1 MFKFK
6 KFGITLLALLTFF
19 AQLLQVPTVKAE
31 DTAASEKIELKAEN
45 KASENEDIET
55 LSMDEPEENSDTV
68 ADPSENLTYVTFDAA
83 ISEGVSKEGNTY
95 IWHAN
100 SNASGHGV
108 SYRVNYSIS
117 GRQTLP
123 ANSVQIDIP
132 LQIIRDRNGELA
144 GTYEMSLPTDEE
156 FEETHYNDP
165 DTIFAY
171 AELDRDGD
179 GVNETLRV
187 YNKVECT
194 SGQQGYFELAYYT
207 SKQTMEYAD
216 MSATDPFKATMSI
229 GTKSWQSDEIPFTI
243 DTSVYIESANK
254 NYLTK
259 YTSWQS
265 KWGDAVRPADDEKYL
280 YIEYPVKSTIYAD
293 ASQKYT
299 FTLDSTASSDSGDVE
314 IIGYRFGNTPYQ
326 AENYIENQTFA
337 DSRWDY
343 VLLKYEKEKFSPL
356 DTYKITATIKPTV
369 TPVDGIDPVTS
380 KSVTYE
386 YVWEKPVFGP
396 VTPRIG
402 FFEHGNGTWE
412 SDTEKLFYWDD
423 KGVDYGSSKGRDY
436 ERYDLDDFQKG
447 IVTSLDDIRFITHSN
462 TINGYWTV
470 PEGEDRENPENYYR
484 EKVTSAIES
493 GIKYLED
500 ISEDTKPEKEH
511 SHDFTTDPLTS
522 EDFEIR
528 YLTYKV
534 TNEYRTLNAETQK
547 YDKATAD
554 TYDDETVY
562 TFYAKYGTVD
572 SEWVKAGTFK
582 PSTRHPYITDTDHVE
597 SITGD
602 RVVFKDGAGSVEY
615 RIETSNASYRT
626 AISADEFLTLK
637 NSSRVMD
644 YVKDRK
650 VAYLSNVAHLEVTDA
665 KGSSVESLDMWDFD
679 RIIQSQRNSTV
690 EKRAVS
696 STNNRKKKQST
707 ITWRVNMVETLVAG
721 TGVETVIPQNGG
733 IFYDLLPEG
742 ATFDENSVYVTDEN
756 GNEISDA
763 NWSVS
768 TEDNFRGSNR
778 ILLKVDIT
786 KTSNAYNLYYDTV
799 HSWNSIKDYGTNVVN
814 PVAYE
819 TKNDRL
825 SNGYYD
831 DPTKPYDSEKGNAFD
846 DAKLNTLFKDLSTR
860 ETEEATFI
868 YAQNEYD
875 ILAVTSGSAGLS
887 KKVLGDS
894 QSDFASE
901 AQTHTGGEYSYKLR
915 YQNTFSSKAGNLI
928 FFDSLENYETAEGKT
943 SDWHGTLTGIGLN
956 QLYELGVD
964 PVVYISTVEN
974 LDMYQHHDLTD
985 ASVWTQVDDTT
996 DLSAARAVAIDAR
1009 KAKDGDIF
1017 VLQPGESLTAYLY
1030 MKAPDTVADTEGYPY
1045 AYNNIWA
1052 NSTLYK
1058 DTLAMD
1064 YFVHQDYTSVRCVI
1078 TGDLNIKKVNRN
1090 NTDEVISGIKYRLYG
1105 TSDYGTDIDEICESS
1120 SEGMIKFKAI
1130 EKGTYTLQEYDSGED
1145 WILDPTEYTVTI
1157 DGEGRTSVADA
1168 DYSQG
1173 VLTVTDEPRV
1183 HGDLNF
1189 SKKNLVTQKNIG
1201 GAKFLLHGTS
1211 DYGTEVTQYAT
1222 SYDSGNV
1229 SFADIEKGT
1238 YDLTEVA
1245 AANGYVPNDN
1255 KYRVTIDDSGS
1266 AMITL
1271 KDGDKAFLSNTEK
1284 VITVYNEPLH
1294 KATIVK
1300 QNSYDYSAVEGVTFR
1315 LCGTSDSGTAVDMS
1329 ETTDSAGLAT
1339 FNGLESGTYTLV
1351 ETAVAE
1357 NTDGINV
1364 ELDTTPRAVT
1374 VDKYGTVTIEGN
1386 TKDSQGN
1393 TIIVDNAKSDK
1404 TVTVIKKFV
1413 DEETKDHSKDLP
1425 TIHLSTNKPDEATDI
1440 TIQGDDSIPDP
1451 LASISKAKARK
1462 IDMVQDEETNSD
1474 ATVMSVSENGRVAD
1488 NPDWYMDWECEVDDT
1503 NNAILLKAYN
1513 GGETTYEIP
1522 TSATIDGVKYTTMIG
1537 NWSGDMN
1544 ADVDIGVH
1552 AASLATGTIQNLSF
1566 EPGIKIYKS
1575 DLAFLL
1581 EGNTTIKTVDFS
1593 GLDTAGVGSF
1603 NSMLRDCANLEYVNF
1618 TGFNTSLSTN
1628 FVYMFK
1634 GCTKLADLDL
1644 SCFDTSSMIYMYGMF
1659 WGCESLTSLD
1669 LSSFNTSKV
1678 TNMIYTFYGCRN
1690 LETLDISSFDTAQVY
1705 DMSYMFAD
1713 CRKLAEINVSHFK
1726 TGAVNNF
1733 RYMFQNCKAVKTLD
1747 VSSFDTSE
1755 ATRMDNMFAGCSAI
1769 TELDLSNFNTAN
1781 VTVMSQMFYDCANL
1795 KSIDVS
1801 SFDTSQV
1808 TTMGS
1813 MFSTLPKLE
1822 TLDVTHFDTSKVTS
1836 MFAMFYG
1843 CKSLRILDVAKF
1855 ETASVTDM
1863 SSMFR
1868 DCAKLAEINV
1878 SNFNTSALK
1887 LMPLMFRGCS
1897 SLTTLDVDSFDT
1909 RNVTNMQGVFYMC
1922 STLESV
1928 NVSHF
1933 DTSNVTTMQYLF
1945 YGCAKLKEVN
1955 VTGFNTS
1962 KVTNFGQMF
1971 GYCSALTKLDISSF
1985 DVTKAKKMTDMLT
1998 ACKSLE
2004 ELRIFAPTAD
2014 DPSKPFQVLECM
2026 GYTTENDGY
2035 TVTASSAVKLKR
2047 IRIMQGSDAY
2057 STQKSVAY
2065 VSQLRSSSMNGY
2077 TGNWT
2082 AISEYNHK
2090 NGEKLTADSTVD
2102 GTSYVSL
2109 QASYASITDAQ
2120 WKSNRNGIWFV
2131 WEKEGMSADYQDY
2144 TSIRDNYYTP
2154 EYDTNGNVTQTPE
2167 QKYPED
2173 GYWQKIGD
2181 STYSYT
2187 FYVIDSSK
2195 PFYIWEDLMAG
2206 YTGSN
2211 TASNPIYI
2219 INGTKTAVITNTSEA
2234 LAKTGSLTVTKK
2246 VIDSSTTQKFPFT
2259 ITLTKADGTAL
2270 SGTKVFGTTA
2280 FKDGVAKTA
2289 LANGESLTIPDIPE
2303 GYHYTVTED
2312 SVSGFEVTSENSV
2325 GTIIGE
2331 QTVTAS
2337 FTNTAVP
2344 LEIPETYGTLVLIKH
2359 ATGVISD
2366 EPIIYDFTLRFTG
2379 LSANQSYT
2387 YTQEYANGTV
2397 GEASFTAGKDGTAVL
2412 DLKLSKDDRVTVP
2425 KLPDGSTALAT
2436 QAGAKDSVT
2445 SYTVESTTDNIAHSA
2460 DANKT
2465 VCKDLST
2472 YAEPIAAEN
2481 TKTLIFDDVME
2492 TKSTITVSKTVDGA
2506 TTDQLFEFTIEFTGL
2521 KPNSTV
2527 NTDTAGRIIADADGY
2542 ATKTFFLKNGEKLD
2556 ITGVPAGAK
2565 FTVAETGTPDYKASC
2580 TVKAD
2585 DTVLSTSSVDAA
2597 KSLTSKETAVK
2608 SSVASYKADFTNKY
2622 SKTHSLSITKTVA
2635 GNMGDKS
2642 KAFVFAV
2649 QMPESMYGK
2658 TVMTTKPD
2666 GSPAYTQV
2674 SSTGIV
2680 NFTLK
2685 HGETITFSGLTDD
2698 EVTFLRVASE
2708 YGVSEKNYSK
2718 EGYRTAYKTAEENGN
2733 LSVTVTNVKTSG
2745 IPTGIHDVTGTEVM
2759 MIIGLLGLA
2768 LIAVYSYL
2776 KYKDMH
2782 GQEK

>member
-1 MFKFK
+1 MFNFK
-6 KFGITLLALLTFF
+6 KIIVTFFVLLTLAVSVF
-19 AQLLQVPTVKAE
+19 QLPVVYAE
-31 DTAASEKIELKAEN
+31 KEKNDPDVIELKAEN
-45 KASENEDIET
+45 ETIEYSEEIEAANE
-55 LSMDEPEENSDTV
+55 TV
-68 ADPSENLTYVTFDAA
+68 ADPSETLTYVTFDAS
-83 ISEGVSKEGNTY
+83 ISQGVSKEGDTY

-117 GRQTLP
+117 GRNTLP
-123 ANSVQIDIP
+123 TNSVQIDIP
-132 LQIIRDRNGELA
+132 LQIIRDKDGCWA
-144 GTYEMSLPTDEE
+144 DTYEMSLPTAEE

-179 GVNETLRV
+179 GVNDMLRV

-207 SKQTMEYAD
+207 SKPTMEYAD
-216 MSATDPFKATMSI
+216 MSVTDPFKAVMNI
-229 GTKSWQSDEIPFTI
+229 GSKSWSSDEIPFTI
-243 DTSVYIESANK
+243 DTSVYIESATK

-265 KWGDAVRPADDEKYL
+265 KWGDTVRPADDDRYF
-280 YIEYPVKSTIYAD
+280 YIEYPVKSTIYVD

-299 FTLDSTASSDSGDVE
+299 FSLDSTASSDSGDVE
-314 IIGYRFGNTPYQ
+314 IIGYRFGNTQYQ
-326 AENYIENQTFA
+326 TENYIENQTMA

-343 VLLKYEKEKFSPL
+343 VLLKYEKKKFSLL
-356 DTYKITATIKPTV
+356 DTYKINAKITPTV
-369 TPVDGIDPVTS
+369 TPIDGIDPVTS

-396 VTPRIG
+396 ITPRIG

-470 PEGEDRENPENYYR
+470 AEGEDRENPENYYK

-511 SHDFTTDPLTS
+511 SHDFTTEPLTS

-534 TNEYRTLNAETQK
+534 TNEYRKLNADTQK
-547 YDKATAD
+547 YDTATAD

-582 PSTRHPYITDTDHVE
+582 PSTRHPYITDTEHVE

-602 RVVFKDGAGSVEY
+602 RIVFKDVAGAVEY
-615 RIETSNASYRT
+615 KIETSNASYRT
-626 AISADEFLTLK
+626 AISANEFLTLK
-637 NSSRVMD
+637 NSDRVMD

-650 VAYLSNVAHLEVTDA
+650 VAYISNVAHLDVTDA
-665 KGSSVESLDMWDFD
+665 KGKSVESLDMWDFD
-679 RIIQSQRNSTV
+679 RIIQSQRNSTI

-696 STNNRKKKQST
+696 STNNRKKKQSI
-707 ITWRVNMVETLVAG
+707 ITWRVNMLETLVAG
-721 TGVETVIPQNGG
+721 TGVETTIPQTGG

-756 GNEISDA
+756 GNEISDS
-763 NWSVS
+763 NYTVS

-778 ILLKVDIT
+778 ILLKIDVI
-786 KTSNAYNLYYDTV
+786 KTSNEYILYYDTI

-846 DAKLNTLFKDLSTR
+846 DEKLCKLFTDLSTR

-868 YAQNEYD
+868 YAQSEYD

-985 ASVWTQVDDTT
+985 TSVWTQVDDTT

-1009 KAKDGDIF
+1009 KAKDGDFF

-1045 AYNNIWA
+1045 AYNNIWS

-1078 TGDLNIKKVNRN
+1078 TGDLSLKKVNRN

-1105 TSDYGTDIDEICESS
+1105 TSDYGTAIDEIGESS
-1120 SEGMIKFKAI
+1120 SKGMIRFKAI

-1145 WILDPTEYTVTI
+1145 WILDPTEYTVMI
-1157 DGEGRTSVADA
+1157 DGEGRTSVTDA

-1183 HGDLNF
+1183 HGDLSF

-1201 GAKFLLHGTS
+1201 GAKFLLQGTS

-1229 SFADIEKGT
+1229 SFTNIEKGT
-1238 YDLTEVA
+1238 YDLTEVS
-1245 AANGYVPNDN
+1245 AANGYVMNDN

-1294 KATIVK
+1294 NVTILK

-1315 LCGTSDSGTAVDMS
+1315 LSGTSDRGTAVDMS

-1339 FNGLESGTYTLV
+1339 FTGIESGTYTLV

-1357 NTDGINV
+1357 NTGGINV
-1364 ELDTTPRAVT
+1364 ELDTTPRVIT
-1374 VDKYGTVTIEGN
+1374 VDKYGTATIEGTN
-1386 TKDSQGN
+1386 KDAQGN

-1440 TIQGDDSIPDP
+1440 TIQDNSSIPDP
-1451 LASISKAKARK
+1451 LASTSKAKARK
-1462 IDMVQDEETNSD
+1462 ANTVQEEETPSD
-1474 ATVMSVSENGRVAD
+1474 AAVMSVSENSRAAD

-1503 NNAILLKAYN
+1503 NNVILLKTYN

-1522 TSATIDGVKYTTMIG
+1522 ASATIDGVKYTTMIG

-1544 ADVDIGVH
+1544 ADVDVGVH
-1552 AASLATGTIQNLSF
+1552 AASLDTGTIQNLSF
-1566 EPGIKIYKS
+1566 EPGIKIYKC
-1575 DLAFLL
+1575 DMAFLL

-1593 GLDTAGVGSF
+1593 SLDTAGVGSF
-1603 NSMLRDCANLEYVNF
+1603 NSMLRDCSNLENVNF
-1618 TGFNTSLSTN
+1618 TGFNTSLATN

-1659 WGCESLTSLD
+1659 WGCKSLTSLD
-1669 LSSFNTSKV
+1669 LSGFNTSKV
-1678 TNMIYTFYGCRN
+1678 TNMIYTFYGCSS
-1690 LETLDISSFDTAQVY
+1690 LETLDISSFNTSLVY

-1713 CRKLAEINVSHFK
+1713 CRKLAEINVAHFK
-1726 TGAVNNF
+1726 TSAVNNF

-1769 TELDLSNFNTAN
+1769 TALDLSNFNTSQ

-1822 TLDVTHFDTSKVTS
+1822 TLDVSHFNTSKVTS

-1843 CKSLRILDVAKF
+1843 CKALRVLDVSHF
-1855 ETASVTDM
+1855 NTSRVTDM

-1868 DCAKLAEINV
+1868 DCAKLTEINV

-1887 LMPLMFRGCS
+1887 QMPLMFRGCTN
-1897 SLTTLDVDSFDT
+1897 LKTLNVASFDT

-1922 STLESV
+1922 SNLETV
-1928 NVSHF
+1928 DVSHF

-1945 YGCAKLKEVN
+1945 YGCTKLKSVN
-1955 VTGFNTS
+1955 VTGFNTA
-1962 KVTNFGQMF
+1962 KVTNFGNMF
-1971 GYCSALTKLDISSF
+1971 GYCSSLTKLDISNF
-1985 DVTKAKKMTDMLT
+1985 DVSKAKKVNDMLT

-2004 ELRIFAPTAD
+2004 ELRLFAPTAD
-2014 DPSKPFQVLECM
+2014 NPSKPFQVLECM
-2026 GYTTENDGY
+2026 GYASNNGY
-2035 TVTASSAVKLKR
+2035 TVNASSAVKLKR
-2047 IRIMQGSDAY
+2047 IRITQGSDAY
-2057 STQKSVAY
+2057 STQKAVAY
-2065 VSQLRSSSMNGY
+2065 ASQLRSNSMNGY

-2090 NGEKLTADSTVD
+2090 NGSKLTADCIVD
-2102 GTSYVSL
+2102 GNSYVSL
-2109 QASYASITDAQ
+2109 QASYASITDTQ

-2144 TSIRDNYYTP
+2144 TSVKDNYYTP
-2154 EYDTNGNVTQTPE
+2154 EYDKNGNVIQIPE

-2181 STYSYT
+2181 STYAYT
-2187 FYVIDSSK
+2187 FYVIDLSK
-2195 PFYIWEDLMAG
+2195 PFYIWEDEMTG
-2206 YTGSN
+2206 YTSSN
-2211 TASNPIYI
+2211 TVSNPIYI
-2219 INGTKTAVITNTSEA
+2219 INGTQTAVIITNTSEA
-2234 LAKTGSLTVTKK
+2234 LVKTGSLTVTKT
-2246 VIDSSTTQKFPFT
+2246 VVDSSTTQKFPFT
-2259 ITLTKADGTAL
+2259 ITLTKADGSAL
-2270 SGTKVFGTTA
+2270 AGTKVFGGTA
-2280 FKDGVAKTA
+2280 FKDGVSRVS

-2312 SVSGFEVTSENSV
+2312 STAGFEITSENST

-2331 QTVTAS
+2331 QNVTAS

-2344 LEIPETYGTLVLIKH
+2344 PETPETYGTLVLIKH

-2379 LSANQSYT
+2379 LSANQTYT
-2387 YTQEYANGTV
+2387 YTQEYANGTI

-2412 DLKLSKDDRVTVP
+2412 DLKLSKDDKVTVP
-2425 KLPDGSTALAT
+2425 NLPDGSTAVAT
-2436 QAGAKDSVT
+2436 QTGAKDSVT
-2445 SYTVESTTDNIAHSA
+2445 SYTVESTADNIAHSA
-2460 DANKT
+2460 DANKV

-2472 YAEPIAAEN
+2472 HAEPIAAEN

-2492 TKSTITVSKTVDGA
+2492 TKSTITVSKTVEGA
-2506 TTDQLFEFTIEFTGL
+2506 TTNQLFEFTIEFTGL
-2521 KPNSTV
+2521 KPNSTI
-2527 NTDTAGRIIADADGY
+2527 NTSTAGRIIADTDGY
-2542 ATKTFFLKNGEKLD
+2542 ATKTFFLKNGEKID

-2565 FTVAETGTPDYKASC
+2565 FTVTETGTPDYKANC

-2585 DTVLSTSSVDAA
+2585 GNVLSTNSAVAA
-2597 KSLTSKETAVK
+2597 KSLTSEEATVK
-2608 SSVASYKADFTNKY
+2608 SGVASYKADFTNKY

-2642 KAFVFAV
+2642 KSFIFTV
-2649 QMPESMYGK
+2649 QMPAGLYGK
-2658 TVMTTKPD
+2658 TITTTKPD

-2674 SSTGIV
+2674 SSTGIA

-2685 HGETITFSGLTDD
+2685 HGETITFSGLTDN
-2698 EVTFLRVASE
+2698 EVTSLRIASE

-2733 LSVTVTNVKTSG
+2733 LSVTVTNTKTAG
-2745 IPTGIHDVTGTEVM
+2745 VPTGIHDVTGTEVM
-2759 MIIGLLGLA
+2759 MIIGLIGLA
-2768 LIAVYSYL
+2768 LIALYSYL
-2776 KYKDMH
+2776 KYKDMR
-2782 GQEK
+2782 G

>member
-1 MFKFK
+1 MFRFK
-6 KFGITLLALLTFF
+6 KFGITLLSALIFS
-19 AQLLQVPTVKAE
+19 AQLLQLPTVKAE
-31 DTAASEKIELKAEN
+31 DAAASEKLELTAEN
-45 KASENEDIET
+45 EQIDSADEEA
-55 LSMDEPEENSDTV
+55 LSMDDLSEEDSDTV

-156 FEETHYNDP
+156 FEETHYTDP

-171 AELDRDGD
+171 TELDRDGD

-207 SKQTMEYAD
+207 SKPTMEYAD
-216 MSATDPFKATMSI
+216 MSVTDPFKATMSI

-299 FTLDSTASSDSGDVE
+299 FTLNSTASSDSGDVE

-326 AENYIENQTFA
+326 AENHIDVQTMA

-356 DTYKITATIKPTV
+356 DKYKITATIKPTV

-412 SDTEKLFYWDD
+412 NDTEKLFYWDD

-470 PEGEDRENPENYYR
+470 PEGEDRENPENYYK

-493 GIKYLED
+493 GIKFLED

-511 SHDFTTDPLTS
+511 SHDFTTEPLTS

-528 YLTYKV
+528 YLTYKI
-534 TNEYRTLNAETQK
+534 TNEYRILNSETMK

-562 TFYAKYGTVD
+562 TFYAKYGNVD

-582 PSTRHPYITDTDHVE
+582 PSTRSPYITDTEHVE

-602 RVVFKDGAGSVEY
+602 RIVFKDGSGAVEY
-615 RIETSNASYRT
+615 KIETSNASYRT

-637 NSSRVMD
+637 NSDRVME

-650 VAYLSNVAHLEVTDA
+650 VAYISNVAHLDVTDA
-665 KGSSVESLDMWDFD
+665 KGNNVESLDMWDFD

-696 STNNRKKKQST
+696 STNNRKKKQSI
-707 ITWRVNMVETLVAG
+707 ITWRVNMTETLVAG
-721 TGVETVIPQNGG
+721 TGVETTIPQNGG

-742 ATFDENSVYVTDEN
+742 ATFDDESVYITDES
-756 GNEISDA
+756 GSEISDA
-763 NWSVS
+763 NYTVS

-799 HSWNSIKDYGTNVVN
+799 HSWNSIKDYGTKVVN

-846 DAKLNTLFKDLSTR
+846 DEKLNKLFKDLSTR

-868 YAQNEYD
+868 YAQSEYD
-875 ILAVTSGSAGLS
+875 ILAITSGSAGLS

-894 QSDFASE
+894 QSDFANE

-964 PVVYISTVEN
+964 PAVYISTVEN

-1009 KAKDGDIF
+1009 KAKDGSNF

-1052 NSTLYK
+1052 NSTLYR

-1078 TGDLNIKKVNRN
+1078 TGDFSIKKVNRN

-1105 TSDYGTDIDEICESS
+1105 TSDYGTAIDEICESS

-1157 DGEGRTSVADA
+1157 DENGNTSVENG

-1189 SKKNLVTQKNIG
+1189 SKKNLVTQKNIR
-1201 GAKFLLHGTS
+1201 GAKFLLQGTS
-1211 DYGTEVTQYAT
+1211 DYGTSVTQYAT

-1229 SFADIEKGT
+1229 TFSDIEKGT
-1238 YDLTEVA
+1238 YDLTEVS
-1245 AANGYVPNDN
+1245 AANGYVPNGN

-1271 KDGDKAFLSNTEK
+1271 KDGDRAFLNNTEK
-1284 VITVYNEPLH
+1284 VVTVYNEPLH
-1294 KATIVK
+1294 KITIVK

-1315 LCGTSDSGTAVDMS
+1315 LSGTSDRGTAVDIS
-1329 ETTDSAGLAT
+1329 EITDSAGLAT

-1357 NTDGINV
+1357 NADGINV

-1374 VDKYGTVTIEGN
+1374 VDKYGNVTIVGN
-1386 TKDSQGN
+1386 QKDSQGN

-1425 TIHLSTNKPDEATDI
+1425 TIHLSTNKPDEATNV
-1440 TIQGDDSIPDP
+1440 TIQGNDSIPDP
-1451 LASISKAKARK
+1451 LASTSKAKARRTAT
-1462 IDMVQDEETNSD
+1462 VQEEETSSD
-1474 ATVMSVSENGRVAD
+1474 AAVMSVSENGRAAD
-1488 NPDWYMDWECEVDDT
+1488 NPDWYMDWDCEVDDT
-1503 NNAILLKAYN
+1503 NNAILLKAYK
-1513 GGETTYEIP
+1513 GEETAYEIP
-1522 TSATIDGVKYTTMIG
+1522 SSAVIDGVKYTTMIG

-1544 ADVDIGVH
+1544 ADVDVGVH
-1552 AASLATGTIQNLSF
+1552 ASSLATGTIQNLSF

-1581 EGNTTIKTVDFS
+1581 EGNTTIRSVDFS

-1603 NSMLRDCANLEYVNF
+1603 NSMLRDCSNLEHADF
-1618 TGFNTSLSTN
+1618 TGFNTSLATN

-1634 GCTKLADLDL
+1634 GCTKLTDLDL

-1659 WGCESLTSLD
+1659 WDCESLTSLD

-1690 LETLDISSFDTAQVY
+1690 LEMLDISSFDTAQVY

-1713 CRKLAEINVSHFK
+1713 CRKLAEINVSHFN
-1726 TGAVNNF
+1726 TSNVNNF

-1755 ATRMDNMFAGCSAI
+1755 ATRLDNMFAGCSAI
-1769 TELDLSNFNTAN
+1769 TELDLTNFNTSQ

-1822 TLDVTHFDTSKVTS
+1822 TLDVSHFDTSKVTS

-1843 CKSLRILDVAKF
+1843 CKSLRNLDVSHFDTSK
-1855 ETASVTDM
+1855 VTDM

-1887 LMPLMFRGCS
+1887 LMPLMFRGCA
-1897 SLTTLDVDSFDT
+1897 SLKILNVDSFDT

-1922 STLESV
+1922 SNLESV

-1933 DTSNVTTMQYLF
+1933 DTSKVTTLQYLF
-1945 YGCAKLKEVN
+1945 YGCAKLKSVN

-1962 KVTNFGQMF
+1962 KVTNFGNMF
-1971 GYCSALTKLDISSF
+1971 GYCSSLTKLDISNF
-1985 DVTKAKKMTDMLT
+1985 NVAKAKKVTDMLT

-2004 ELRIFAPTAD
+2004 ELKLFAPTAD
-2014 DPSKPFQVLECM
+2014 DPSKPFQLLECM
-2026 GYTTENDGY
+2026 GYTNGDGY
-2035 TVTASSAVKLKR
+2035 TVNASSAVKLKR
-2047 IRIMQGSDAY
+2047 IRIMQGSTAY
-2057 STQKSVAY
+2057 STQKAVAY
-2065 VSQLRSSSMNGY
+2065 VSQLRSNSMNGY

-2090 NGEKLTADSTVD
+2090 NGSKLTADCTVD
-2102 GTSYVSL
+2102 GNSYVSL
-2109 QASYASITDAQ
+2109 QASYASITAAQ
-2120 WKSNRNGIWFV
+2120 WKSNRNGGIWFV
-2131 WEKEGMSADYQDY
+2131 WEKEGMSSDYQDY
-2144 TSIRDNYYTP
+2144 TSIQNNYYTP
-2154 EYDTNGNVTQTPE
+2154 EYDKNGNVMQTPE

-2181 STYSYT
+2181 STYAYT

-2195 PFYIWEDLMAG
+2195 PFYVWEDLMDG
-2206 YTGSN
+2206 YTSSN
-2211 TASNPIYI
+2211 TATNPIYI
-2219 INGTKTAVITNTSEA
+2219 INGTQTAVITNTSTT
-2234 LAKTGSLTVTKK
+2234 LAKTGSLTVTKT
-2246 VIDSSTTQKFPFT
+2246 VVDSSTTQKFPFT
-2259 ITLTKADGTAL
+2259 ITLTKADGSAL

-2280 FKDGVAKTA
+2280 FKDGVAKVS
-2289 LANGESLTIPDIPE
+2289 LANGENLTISDIPE

-2312 SVSGFEVTSENSV
+2312 SVSGFEVTSENAA

-2344 LEIPETYGTLVLIKH
+2344 PEIPETYGTLVLIKH
-2359 ATGVISD
+2359 ATGVISN

-2379 LSANQSYT
+2379 LSANQTYT
-2387 YTQEYANGTV
+2387 YTQEYASGTF

-2412 DLKLSKDDRVTVP
+2412 DLKLSKDDKVTVP
-2425 KLPDGSTALAT
+2425 MLPDGSTAVAT
-2436 QAGAKDSVT
+2436 QTGAKDSVT
-2445 SYTVESTTDNIAHSA
+2445 SYTVESTTYNISHSA
-2460 DANKT
+2460 DANRV

-2472 YAEPIAAEN
+2472 YSEPIAAEN

-2492 TKSTITVSKTVDGA
+2492 TKSTITVSKTVEGA

-2527 NTDTAGRIIADADGY
+2527 NTDTAGRITADADGY
-2542 ATKTFFLKNGEKLD
+2542 AAKTFFLKNGEKLD

-2565 FTVAETGTPDYKASC
+2565 FTVTETGVPDYKPSC

-2585 DTVLSTSSVDAA
+2585 DTVLSTRSADAA
-2597 KSLTSKETAVK
+2597 KSLTSEEATVK
-2608 SSVASYKADFTNKY
+2608 SGIASYKADFTNKY
-2622 SKTHSLSITKTVA
+2622 SKTHSLSITKKVA

-2674 SSTGIV
+2674 SSTGII

-2698 EVTFLRVASE
+2698 EVTSLRIASE

-2718 EGYRTAYKTAEENGN
+2718 EGYRTTYKAAEENGN
-2733 LSVTVTNVKTSG
+2733 LSVAVTNTKTAG
-2745 IPTGIHDVTGTEVM
+2745 VPTGIHDVTGTEVM
-2759 MIIGLLGLA
+2759 MIIGFIGLV
-2768 LIAVYSYL
+2768 LIALYSYS
-2776 KYKDMH
+2776 KYKDMR
-2782 GQEK
+2782 G

>member
-1 MFKFK
+1 MFRFK
-6 KFGITLLALLTFF
+6 KFGITLLSVMTFF
-19 AQLLQVPTVKAE
+19 IQLLQVPTVKAE
-31 DTAASEKIELKAEN
+31 DAVASEKLELTAEN
-45 KASENEDIET
+45 EQIDSSDIKT
-55 LSMDEPEENSDTV
+55 LSMDDSSEENSDTV

-132 LQIIRDRNGELA
+132 LQIIRDREGNLA
-144 GTYEMSLPTDEE
+144 GTYEMSLPTEDE

-187 YNKVECT
+187 YNKVECA

-207 SKQTMEYAD
+207 NKPTMEYAD
-216 MSATDPFKATMSI
+216 MSVTDPFKATMSI

-265 KWGDAVRPADDEKYL
+265 KWGDTVRPADDEKYL

-314 IIGYRFGNTPYQ
+314 IIGYRFGNTQYQ
-326 AENYIENQTFA
+326 AENHIENQTMT

-356 DTYKITATIKPTV
+356 DTYKITANITPTV

-380 KSVTYE
+380 KSVTYD

-436 ERYDLDDFQKG
+436 ERYDLDDFQKE

-470 PEGEDRENPENYYR
+470 PEGEDRENPENYYK

-547 YDKATAD
+547 YDTAITD

-562 TFYAKYGTVD
+562 TFYAKYGTAD

-582 PSTRHPYITDTDHVE
+582 PSTRHPYITDTEHVE

-602 RVVFKDGAGSVEY
+602 RVVFKDDAGAVEY
-615 RIETSNASYRT
+615 KIETSNASYRT

-637 NSSRVMD
+637 NSGRVME

-650 VAYLSNVAHLEVTDA
+650 VAYISNVAHLNVTDA
-665 KGSSVESLDMWDFD
+665 KGNSVESLDMWDFD
-679 RIIQSQRNSTV
+679 RIIQSQRNSTI

-696 STNNRKKKQST
+696 STNNRKKKQSI

-721 TGVETVIPQNGG
+721 TGVETTIPQNGG

-756 GNEISDA
+756 GNEISDS
-763 NWSVS
+763 NYTVS
-768 TEDNFRGSNR
+768 TEDNFRNSNR

-786 KTSNAYNLYYDTV
+786 KASNSYNLYYDTV
-799 HSWNSIKDYGTNVVN
+799 HSWNSIRDYGTNVVN

-846 DAKLNTLFKDLSTR
+846 DEKLSKLFTDLSTR

-868 YAQNEYD
+868 YAQNEFD

-928 FFDSLENYETAEGKT
+928 FFDSLENYETTEGKT

-996 DLSAARAVAIDAR
+996 DLSAASAVAIDAR
-1009 KAKDGDIF
+1009 QAKDGSNF

-1030 MKAPDTVADTEGYPY
+1030 MEAPDTVADTEGYPY

-1052 NSTLYK
+1052 NSTLYR

-1078 TGDLNIKKVNRN
+1078 TGNLNLKKVNRN

-1105 TSDYGTDIDEICESS
+1105 TSDYGTAIDEIGESS
-1120 SEGMIKFKAI
+1120 SEGMIRFKAV

-1183 HGDLNF
+1183 HGNLNF

-1201 GAKFLLHGTS
+1201 GAKFLLQGTS
-1211 DYGTEVTQYAT
+1211 DYGTNVVQYAT

-1238 YDLTEVA
+1238 YDLTEVTV
-1245 AANGYVPNDN
+1245 ANGYVPNDN

-1271 KDGDKAFLSNTEK
+1271 KEGDRDFLNNTEK

-1294 KATIVK
+1294 KITIVK

-1315 LCGTSDSGTAVDMS
+1315 LSGTSDRGTAVDLS
-1329 ETTDSAGLAT
+1329 KTTDSAGLAT
-1339 FNGLESGTYTLV
+1339 FDGLESGTYTLV
-1351 ETAVAE
+1351 ETAVTDH
-1357 NTDGINV
+1357 TDGINV

-1374 VDKYGTVTIEGN
+1374 VDKYGKVTIEGN
-1386 TKDSQGN
+1386 QKDSQGN
-1393 TIIVDNAKSDK
+1393 TIIVDNTKSDK

-1413 DEETKDHSKDLP
+1413 EEETKDHSKDLP

-1440 TIQGDDSIPDP
+1440 TIQGDSSIPDP
-1451 LASISKAKARK
+1451 LASMSKAKARK
-1462 IDMVQDEETNSD
+1462 ADTAQEEETSSD

-1503 NNAILLKAYN
+1503 NNAILLKSYN

-1522 TSATIDGVKYTTMIG
+1522 SSATIDGVKYTTMIG

-1544 ADVDIGVH
+1544 ADVDVGVH

-1593 GLDTAGVGSF
+1593 SLDTAGVGSF
-1603 NSMLRDCANLEYVNF
+1603 NSMLRDCSNLEHADF
-1618 TGFNTSLSTN
+1618 TGFNTSLATN

-1644 SCFDTSSMIYMYGMF
+1644 SSFDTRSMIYMYGMF
-1659 WGCESLTSLD
+1659 WDCESLTSLD
-1669 LSSFNTSKV
+1669 LSGFNTSKV

-1755 ATRMDNMFAGCSAI
+1755 ATRMDNMFAGCSTI
-1769 TELDLSNFNTAN
+1769 TELDLSNFNTSK

-1808 TTMGS
+1808 TAMGS

-1868 DCAKLAEINV
+1868 DCAKLTDIDV
-1878 SNFNTSALK
+1878 SHFNTSALK
-1887 LMPLMFRGCS
+1887 LMPLMFRGCAG
-1897 SLTTLDVDSFDT
+1897 LKTLDIDSFDT

-1922 STLESV
+1922 SNLESV

-1933 DTSNVTTMQYLF
+1933 DTSEVTTMQYLF
-1945 YGCAKLKEVN
+1945 YGCAKLKGVN

-1962 KVTNFGQMF
+1962 KVSNFGQMF
-1971 GYCSALTKLDISSF
+1971 GYCSALTKLDISNF
-1985 DVTKAKKMTDMLT
+1985 DVTKAKKLTDMLT

-2004 ELRIFAPTAD
+2004 ELKLFAPTAD

-2026 GYTTENDGY
+2026 GYTSGDGY

-2057 STQKSVAY
+2057 STQKAVAY
-2065 VSQLRSSSMNGY
+2065 VSQLRSNSLNGY

-2090 NGEKLTADSTVD
+2090 NGEKLTADCAVD
-2102 GTSYVSL
+2102 GKSYVSL
-2109 QASYASITDAQ
+2109 QASYKSITATQ
-2120 WKSNRNGIWFV
+2120 WKSSKNGVWFV
-2131 WEKEGMSADYQDY
+2131 WEKEGMSAEYQDY
-2144 TSIRDNYYTP
+2144 TSIKDNYYTP

-2181 STYSYT
+2181 STYAYT

-2195 PFYIWEDLMAG
+2195 PFYVWEDLMDG

-2211 TASNPIYI
+2211 TAYNPIYI
-2219 INGTKTAVITNTSEA
+2219 INGTQTTVITNTSEI
-2234 LAKTGSLTVTKK
+2234 LVKTGSLTVTKT
-2246 VIDSSTTQKFPFT
+2246 VVDSSTTQKFPFT

-2270 SGTKVFGTTA
+2270 SGTKVFGDTA
-2280 FKDGVAKTA
+2280 FKDGIAKVS

-2312 SVSGFEVTSENSV
+2312 PVSGFEVTSENSA

-2331 QTVTAS
+2331 QAVTAA
-2337 FTNTAVP
+2337 FTNRAVP
-2344 LEIPETYGTLVLIKH
+2344 PEIPETYGTLVLIKH

-2425 KLPDGSTALAT
+2425 KLPGGSTALAT

-2445 SYTVESTTDNIAHSA
+2445 SYTVESTTDNIARSSN
-2460 DANKT
+2460 ANKT

-2472 YAEPIAAEN
+2472 YSEPIAAEN
-2481 TKTLIFDDVME
+2481 VKTLIFDDVME
-2492 TKSTITVSKTVDGA
+2492 TKSTITVSKTVEGA

-2521 KPNSTV
+2521 KPNSTISTCTV
-2527 NTDTAGRIIADADGY
+2527 GRIIADADGY

-2556 ITGVPAGAK
+2556 IAGVLAGAK
-2565 FTVAETGTPDYKASC
+2565 FTVTETGTPNYKPSC

-2585 DTVLSTSSVDAA
+2585 GTVLSTGSADAA
-2597 KSLTSKETAVK
+2597 KSLASEETTVK
-2608 SSVASYKADFTNKY
+2608 SGVTNYTSDFTNTY

-2658 TVMTTKPD
+2658 TVMASKSD
-2666 GSPAYTQV
+2666 GSQSYSQV

-2698 EVTFLRVASE
+2698 EVTFLRAASE

-2718 EGYRTAYKTAEENGN
+2718 EGYRTAYKTAEKDGN
-2733 LSVTVTNVKTSG
+2733 LSVAVTNTKTAG
-2745 IPTGIHDVTGTEVM
+2745 VPTGIHDVTGTEVM
-2759 MIIGLLGLA
+2759 MIIGLPGLVI
-2768 LIAVYSYL
+2768 IAVYSYL

-2782 GQEK
+2782 G